1 MCVNYS
7 TNPITIDCGHC
18 LKALCL
24 PELAG
29 YLSSCSLLWMQGK
42 DVAER
47 LYNKYPYQE
56 LVFLSWKGSLGQ
68 TLSSEHYR
76 WGLPKETEQIFCEDD
91 RGLLCVHC
99 WLRSRRLTEAAQQTR
114 LLGTPGKGCL
124 WRPTSVKRVWSS
136 CGSVS
141 LGTGLLYSGVPFR
154 ISVLGF
160 VSSKPAIF
168 DKYMIPLFSVAMIY
182 LSLRRP
188 SLY

>member
-114 LLGTPGKGCL
+114 LLGTPGKGLPLKTHFCKACMKFL
-124 WRPTSVKRVWSS
+124 WV
-136 CGSVS
+136 CF
-141 LGTGLLYSGVPFR
+141 LGDWITLFRCPFQNLCPGLR
-154 ISVLGF
+154 
-160 VSSKPAIF
+160 
-168 DKYMIPLFSVAMIY
+168 
-182 LSLRRP
+182 
-188 SLY
+188 